1 MEVVSPFFG
10 TISSR
15 SDDPPSSTNSLSG
28 LIYSPSSWNP
38 PLDLFRRDLS
48 EWTWSWATCS
58 RSDCCIPDH
67 SGKMETSLFIVIKG
81 KLECGINGDRFITQH
96 DAQGVRA
103 PVCRRCYKAWKT
115 AHQASVNT
123 PHCLFCSLYSKYACQ
138 ILILS
143 AIFAVHTKIP
153 SLFTSIAGNTSVSM
167 QHVNITVYGG
177 KLML

>member
-1 MEVVSPFFG
+1 
-10 TISSR
+10 
-15 SDDPPSSTNSLSG
+15 
-28 LIYSPSSWNP
+28 
-38 PLDLFRRDLS
+38 
-48 EWTWSWATCS
+48 
-58 RSDCCIPDH
+58 
-67 SGKMETSLFIVIKG
+67 METSLFIVIKG

-103 PVCRRCYKAWKT
+103 PVCQRCYKAWKT

-177 KLML
+177 KLMLWLCPERAIWWVAVCGGSAMCCKIWCKLLELQSTLPQLSVNYDWSHTDTLQRKHVWDFCISEVFRCSIL